1 MLAHRETITRALR
14 AGRAVLIGA
23 VALAGTTCTRPA
35 ERSTGGSASGTV
47 FTDSALFR
55 QTCLEADSGLTMAA
69 QRCTPR
75 DQGAYPPSRE
85 REQPLPPSAP
95 R

>member
-1 MLAHRETITRALR
+1 MHAHRETPTRALR
-14 AGRAVLIGA
+14 AGRAILIGV
-23 VALAGTTCTRPA
+23 VALAGTTCARPA
-35 ERSTGGSASGTV
+35 ERSAGESASGTV

-55 QTCLEADSGLTMAA
+55 QACLEADSGLTMAA

-75 DQGAYPPSRE
+75 DQGAYPPP
-85 REQPLPPSAP
+85 REQEQPVPPSAP

>member
-1 MLAHRETITRALR
+1 MRAHRQATAHAMIARWAAT
-14 AGRAVLIGA
+14 IGA
-23 VALAGTTCTRPA
+23 AALVGAACARPP
-35 ERSTGGSASGTV
+35 ERSATGSASGTV

-75 DQGAYPPSRE
+75 DQGAYPPPRE
-85 REQPLPPSAP
+85 P
-95 R
+95 

>member
-1 MLAHRETITRALR
+1 MPAHRATTAHAGR
-14 AGRAVLIGA
+14 AGRAVFIGA
-23 VALAGTTCTRPA
+23 IALAGTTCARPA
-35 ERSTGGSASGTV
+35 ERSTNGGASGTV

-75 DQGAYPPSRE
+75 DQGAYPAPRE
-85 REQPLPPSAP
+85 RDQPVPPSAP